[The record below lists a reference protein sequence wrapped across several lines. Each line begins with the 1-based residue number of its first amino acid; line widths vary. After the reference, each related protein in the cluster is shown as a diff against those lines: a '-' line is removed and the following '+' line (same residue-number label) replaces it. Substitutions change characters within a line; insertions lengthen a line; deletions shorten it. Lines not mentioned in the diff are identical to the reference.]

1 MLFTDSS
8 ATVAAPSCALEG
20 IQNGKKQT
28 KKDTG
33 SRDLKC
39 ISKELFQLDQTPATS
54 HMLAF
59 KIH

>member
-8 ATVAAPSCALEG
+8 ASVAAPNCALEG
-20 IQNGKKQT
+20 IQNGKKKQT

-54 HMLAF
+54 HM
-59 KIH
+59 